1 MRTHSTR
8 IVARLGRTV
17 MHSPRSA
24 HLHTHISCSPFIFS
38 STEITFIN
46 AFGQAIKAKHSLC
59 HFYVWNKCYTHT
71 DTDTH
76 SQRSKDCFFRN
87 KKRNYEKQK
96 RNGDQGTNDGFG
108 NTSIDSDKSC
118 LGSHS
123 MHVYVCFRARALC
136 DNKNV
141 TVLSLLLNFFF
152 IIVEIDDIKCQFLFY
167 CRNFTNI
174 FSTVFTWNSINGNT
188 LWQFIGSVP
197 FKGFVID
204 WNVCA

>member
-1 MRTHSTR
+1 MCVWCARTAHALLLGSDGRSCIRWEAR
-8 IVARLGRTV
+8 IY
-17 MHSPRSA
+17 
-24 HLHTHISCSPFIFS
+24 THISCSPFIFS

-71 DTDTH
+71 DTH
-76 SQRSKDCFFRN
+76 SQWSKDCFFRN
-87 KKRNYEKQK
+87 KKWNYEKQK

-141 TVLSLLLNFFF
+141 TVLSLLLSFFF
-152 IIVEIDDIKCQFLFY
+152 FFLH
-167 CRNFTNI
+167 R
-174 FSTVFTWNSINGNT
+174 WNRWYKMSISI
-188 LWQFIGSVP
+188 LLP
-197 FKGFVID
+197 
-204 WNVCA
+204 